1 MTETRIAGIGDLP
14 LELGRVL
21 PGAELAYVTY
31 GQLAP
36 AGDNAILLTHG
47 YTSSHLH
54 AEGRPAASE
63 GSWAG
68 LVGPGRAIDTEK
80 YFVVSSNMLGS
91 SFGST
96 APRTVDPATGRPY
109 GPEFPPITLTD
120 IVTAQKRLLDQLGV
134 ARLVAVVGPSYGGF
148 QALAW
153 GITFP
158 DFVRGLGV
166 VVSGL
171 RSPSSVDPGRLR
183 RELSALPGWNGGRY
197 YDTGGLVAPMAALR
211 ERTLRGYGIEAQ
223 LLARFPDQA
232 ARDAEVRRIAEAW
245 AAAFDAHSL
254 LVLGEASARYDAGP
268 HLARIRAKVLYV
280 LSSTD
285 ALFPPEAAPATMA
298 AFRGAGVEV
307 EYFALESAHG
317 HLASGRDAAKWAPVL
332 RGFLAGL

>member
-1 MTETRIAGIGDLP
+1 MTETLIADVSDLR
-14 LELGRVL
+14 LELGGVL
-21 PGAELAYVTY
+21 PGAQLAYVTY
-31 GQLAP
+31 GQLASG
-36 AGDNAILLTHG
+36 GDNAILLTHG

-54 AEGRPAASE
+54 AEGGPGASE
-63 GSWAG
+63 GSWSG

-96 APRTVDPATGRPY
+96 APRSIDPATGRPY

-120 IVTAQKRLLDQLGV
+120 IVTAQKFLLDRLGV
-134 ARLVAVVGPSYGGF
+134 TRLVAVVGPSYGGF

-158 DFVRGLGV
+158 GFARGLGV

-183 RELSALPGWNGGRY
+183 RELAALPGWNGGHY
-197 YDTGGLVAPMAALR
+197 YDTGGLVEPMTALR

-223 LLARFPDQA
+223 LFSRFPDAA
-232 ARDAEVRRIAEAW
+232 ARDAEIRRIARGW
-245 AAAFDAHSL
+245 AEAFDAHSL
-254 LVLGEASARYDAGP
+254 LVLGEASARYDAAPALG
-268 HLARIRAKVLYV
+268 RIRAKVFYV

-285 ALFPPEAAPATMA
+285 ALFPPSQAPATMA
-298 AFRGAGVEV
+298 AFRAAGVEA
-307 EYFALESAHG
+307 EYFALESEHG
-317 HLASGRDAAKWAPVL
+317 HLASGRDAAKWVPAL
-332 RGFLAGL
+332 RGFLEGL